1 MGPFKSLPAVTENHK
16 WVEQEGRVA
25 EFMAWAPGA
34 SGAGR
39 DELLELIKEIREVF
53 QNHFDRTWFAIIIDD
68 LPIDFQTIRLIREL
82 VSLHSLHAGD
92 EHLITQGV
100 EELESFIIHVRR
112 YLLPYLKERLGVS
125 WLTPARMVE
134 DRSQYLIR
142 RLVAYAF
149 PHNLERLNVLT
160 GRLRHSLSLY
170 RPLGVS

>member
-1 MGPFKSLPAVTENHK
+1 MAGAAENHK
-16 WVEQEGRVA
+16 WVEQEGKVV
-25 EFMAWAPGA
+25 EFSRRAAGA
-34 SGAGR
+34 SAAGQE
-39 DELLELIKEIREVF
+39 ELLELIKEIREVF

-82 VSLHSLHAGD
+82 VSLHTLHAGD
-92 EHLITQGV
+92 ERLINQGV

-125 WLTPARMVE
+125 WLTPARMVP

-160 GRLRHSLSLY
+160 SRLRDCLHV
-170 RPLGVS
+170 RDPLGVTF

>member
-1 MGPFKSLPAVTENHK
+1 MIENRG
-16 WVEQEGRVA
+16 Q
-25 EFMAWAPGA
+25 A
-34 SGAGR
+34 SGTADTSP
-39 DELLELIKEIREVF
+39 DELLDLITEIREVF

-92 EHLITQGV
+92 EYLITQGV
-100 EELESFIIHVRR
+100 EELESFIIHIRR

-149 PHNLERLNVLT
+149 PYNLERLNNLT
-160 GRLRHSLSLY
+160 GRLRECLQFNQPLSLSY
-170 RPLGVS
+170 RQL

>member
-1 MGPFKSLPAVTENHK
+1 M
-16 WVEQEGRVA
+16 A
-25 EFMAWAPGA
+25 EVPTQTPGVF
-34 SGAGR
+34 SVDR
-39 DELLELIKEIREVF
+39 DELLRLINEIREVF

-82 VSLHSLHAGD
+82 VSLHTLHAGD
-92 EHLITQGV
+92 ERLISQGV

-125 WLTPARMVE
+125 WLTPARMVP

-149 PHNLERLNVLT
+149 PYNLERLNVLT
-160 GRLRHSLSLY
+160 GRLRECLPCGPLAGPLAGSLGAGS
-170 RPLGVS
+170 